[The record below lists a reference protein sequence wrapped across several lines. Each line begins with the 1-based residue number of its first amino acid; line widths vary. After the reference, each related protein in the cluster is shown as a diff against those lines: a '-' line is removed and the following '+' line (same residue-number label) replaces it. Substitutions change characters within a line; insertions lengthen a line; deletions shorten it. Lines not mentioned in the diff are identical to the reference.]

1 MKIRRLR
8 IRIVVS
14 FFVVIAVFAFSV
26 AVLGFYMVKID
37 ISERAQA
44 KVKNDLNS
52 AREIYRQE
60 TENVRDVVR
69 FTAVRFFIKDA
80 IAENDREILA
90 QQLELI
96 RKTESLDILTLT
108 DKDGK
113 VIVRARNPAV
123 FGDSRLTDK
132 LVGRVL
138 SDKKTIAG
146 TVIVSRDEL
155 LKEGQDLAER
165 AYVKFT
171 QPEKAKSTVET
182 EQTSGMMIKAASPIF
197 GHDSDLIGVLYGGNL
212 LNRNYRI
219 VDKIKGIVY
228 QGAQYE
234 GKDLGA
240 VTLFQQDVRI
250 STNVRAAD
258 GNRTIGTRISEQ
270 VYERV
275 LEKGIPWI
283 DRAFVVTD
291 WYKTAYEPIK
301 NIDGRAIGILY
312 VGTLEEPFVDMA
324 RNVFLVFLAIVLAA
338 TLLSGTIAL
347 VLSHNVS
354 RPLTEILKAT
364 ENPDILIN
372 TISEYLEG

>member
-1 MKIRRLR
+1 MKIRKLR
-8 IRIVVS
+8 TRIVLS

-26 AVLGFYMVKID
+26 AVLGFYVVKID
-37 ISERAQA
+37 IAERAQA

-69 FTAVRFFIKDA
+69 LTAVRFFIKDA
-80 IAENDREILA
+80 IAENNTKILA
-90 QQLELI
+90 KQLEWI
-96 RKTESLDILTLT
+96 RETEAIDILTLT

-113 VIVRARNPAV
+113 VIIRARDPAV
-123 FGDSRLTDK
+123 FGDSRLMDK

-138 SDKKTIAG
+138 SDKKTVAG
-146 TVIVSRDEL
+146 TVIVSRDAL
-155 LKEGQDLAER
+155 LKEGQDLAEQ
-165 AYVKFT
+165 AYVKFI
-171 QPEKAKSTVET
+171 QPVGAKPRVET
-182 EQTSGMMIKAASPIF
+182 EQTSGMMIKAASPVF
-197 GHDSDLIGVLYGGNL
+197 GRDSDLIGVLYGGIL
-212 LNRNYRI
+212 LNRNYHI

-228 QGAQYE
+228 QGAQYK

-258 GNRTIGTRISEQ
+258 GNRAIGTRVSEQ

-275 LEKGIPWI
+275 LERAMPWI

-312 VGTLEEPFVDMA
+312 VRTLEEPFVDMA
-324 RNVFLVFLAIVLAA
+324 SNVFLVFLAIVLAA
-338 TLLSGTIAL
+338 TLPAGTIAL
-347 VLSHNVS
+347 VLSKNVS
-354 RPLTEILKAT
+354 RSLTDILKST
-364 ENPDILIN
+364 KNPDTLIN